1 MPIAIIWKKNRAD
14 NAAYSIRALVRLST
28 AIRAAK
34 SAANASSQPAAHLNF
49 CKALT
54 AGLLA
59 HEPPLLSRRGPPL
72 PGPLLQRRRG
82 RRRRPFY
89 CIGQRGTSPSPPL
102 EERAGE
108 RRAFIRKRWD
118 FLVR

>member
-1 MPIAIIWKKNRAD
+1 
-14 NAAYSIRALVRLST
+14 
-28 AIRAAK
+28 
-34 SAANASSQPAAHLNF
+34 HLNF

-89 CIGQRGTSPSPPL
+89 CIGQRVTSPSPPL

-118 FLVR
+118 FLVRSTSLAVSRAPFTCTKSEMCPQPA